1 MRAIILSGRS
11 DIVIQVKRS
20 ARSKRLN
27 LRVSSLDGRIT
38 LTAPPKVP
46 ERQLQAFIAEREV
59 WLRQNLDKL
68 PAPSAIALGKSLPIL
83 GVAHQIA
90 RRASH
95 RVTHGDGFVH
105 VPFDK
110 PKPAAR
116 LQGYLKAL
124 ARDHLVGESD
134 KFAARLGIEYARLS
148 LRDTRSRWGSCTQ
161 DKALMYSWRLVLA
174 PFEVLSYVAAHEVA
188 HLKFMDHSAQFWN
201 QVGDLYGEYDAPRA
215 WLKAQGASLHR
226 FQFVD

>member
-20 ARSKRLN
+20 ARSKRLS

-68 PAPSAIALGKSLPIL
+68 PAQSAIALGKSLPIL

>member
-1 MRAIILSGRS
+1 MRVIILSGRS

-20 ARSKRLN
+20 ACSKRLS

-161 DKALMYSWRLVLA
+161 EKALMYSWRLVMA

>member
-20 ARSKRLN
+20 ARSKRLS

-46 ERQLQAFIAEREV
+46 ERQLQAFIAERES

-68 PAPSAIALGKSLPIL
+68 PGPSAIALGNSLPIL
-83 GVAHQIA
+83 GVEHQIA
-90 RRASH
+90 SGASH
-95 RVTHGDGFVH
+95 RVSHGSGVVQ

-116 LQGYLKAL
+116 LQG
-124 ARDHLVGESD
+124 
-134 KFAARLGIEYARLS
+134 
-148 LRDTRSRWGSCTQ
+148 
-161 DKALMYSWRLVLA
+161 
-174 PFEVLSYVAAHEVA
+174 
-188 HLKFMDHSAQFWN
+188 
-201 QVGDLYGEYDAPRA
+201 
-215 WLKAQGASLHR
+215 
-226 FQFVD
+226 

>member
-20 ARSKRLN
+20 ARSKRLS

-68 PAPSAIALGKSLPIL
+68 PAQSAIALGNSLPIL
-83 GVAHQIA
+83 GVEHQIA
-90 RRASH
+90 SGASH
-95 RVTHGDGFVH
+95 RVTHGGGVVQ
-105 VPFDK
+105 VPFDN

-174 PFEVLSYVAAHEVA
+174 PFDVLSYVAAHEVA
-188 HLKFMDHSAQFWN
+188 HLKFMDHSAQFWD
-201 QVGDLYGEYDAPRA
+201 QVGDLYGEYEAPRA

>member
-1 MRAIILSGRS
+1 MRVIILSGRS

-90 RRASH
+90 SGASH
-95 RVTHGDGFVH
+95 RVTHGDGVVH

-110 PKPAAR
+110 PKPAVR
-116 LQGYLKAL
+116 LQSYLKAL
-124 ARDHLVGESD
+124 ARVHLVGEAD

-174 PFEVLSYVAAHEVA
+174 PIEVLSYVAAHEVA

>member
-1 MRAIILSGRS
+1 MRVIILSGRS

-20 ARSKRLN
+20 ARSKRLS

-68 PAPSAIALGKSLPIL
+68 PAQSAIALGKSLPIL

-161 DKALMYSWRLVLA
+161 DKALMYSWRLVMA

>member
-201 QVGDLYGEYDAPRA
+201 QVGDLYGDYDAPRA

>member
-20 ARSKRLN
+20 AHSKRLS

-68 PAPSAIALGKSLPIL
+68 PASCAIALGKSLPIL

-201 QVGDLYGEYDAPRA
+201 QVGDLYGDYDAPRA

>member
-11 DIVIQVKRS
+11 DIVIQVKRL
-20 ARSKRLN
+20 ARSKRLS

-46 ERQLQAFIAEREV
+46 ERQLQAFIAERES

-68 PAPSAIALGKSLPIL
+68 PAPSAIALGNSLPIL
-83 GVAHQIA
+83 GVEHQIA
-90 RRASH
+90 SGASH
-95 RVTHGDGFVH
+95 RVTHGGGVVQ

-124 ARDHLVGESD
+124 ARDHLVEETD

-174 PFEVLSYVAAHEVA
+174 PFDVLSYVAAHEVA
-188 HLKFMDHSAQFWN
+188 HLKFMDHSPQFWD
-201 QVGDLYGEYDAPRA
+201 QVGDLYGEYEAPRA

>member
-1 MRAIILSGRS
+1 MRVIILSGRS

-83 GVAHQIA
+83 GIAHQIA

-161 DKALMYSWRLVLA
+161 DKALMYSWRLVMA

-201 QVGDLYGEYDAPRA
+201 QVGDLYGDYDAPRA

>member
-161 DKALMYSWRLVLA
+161 DKALMYSWRLVMA

>member
-1 MRAIILSGRS
+1 MRVIILSGRS
-11 DIVIQVKRS
+11 DIAIQVKRS
-20 ARSKRLN
+20 ARSKRLS

-68 PAPSAIALGKSLPIL
+68 PAPSAIALGNSLPIL
-83 GVAHQIA
+83 GVEHQIA
-90 RRASH
+90 NGASH
-95 RVTHGDGFVH
+95 RVPPGGGVVR

-174 PFEVLSYVAAHEVA
+174 PFDVLSYVAAHEVA
-188 HLKFMDHSAQFWN
+188 HLKFMDHSAQFWD
-201 QVGDLYGEYDAPRA
+201 QVGDLYGEYEAPRA

>member
-1 MRAIILSGRS
+1 MRVIILSGRS

-68 PAPSAIALGKSLPIL
+68 PAQSAIALGKSLPIL

-90 RRASH
+90 SGASH
-95 RVTHGDGFVH
+95 RVTHGDGVVQ

-161 DKALMYSWRLVLA
+161 DRALMYSWRLVLA

>member
-1 MRAIILSGRS
+1 MRVIILSGRS

-161 DKALMYSWRLVLA
+161 DKALMYSWRLVMA

-201 QVGDLYGEYDAPRA
+201 QVGDLYGDYDAPRA

>member
-124 ARDHLVGESD
+124 ARDHLVEESD

-161 DKALMYSWRLVLA
+161 DKALMYSWRLVMA

-201 QVGDLYGEYDAPRA
+201 LVGDLYGEYDAPRA

>member
-1 MRAIILSGRS
+1 MRVIILSGRS

-161 DKALMYSWRLVLA
+161 DKALMYSWRLVMA

>member
-20 ARSKRLN
+20 ARSKRLS

-68 PAPSAIALGKSLPIL
+68 PAQSAIALGKSLPIL

-161 DKALMYSWRLVLA
+161 DKALMYSWRLVMA

-201 QVGDLYGEYDAPRA
+201 QVGDLYGDYDAPRA

>member
-161 DKALMYSWRLVLA
+161 DKALMYSWRLVMA

-201 QVGDLYGEYDAPRA
+201 QVGDLYGDYDAPRA

>member
-20 ARSKRLN
+20 ARSKRLS

-68 PAPSAIALGKSLPIL
+68 PAQSAIALGKSLPIL

-201 QVGDLYGEYDAPRA
+201 QVGDLYGDYDAPRA